1 MKYLSQRLI
10 TLLTCTM
17 LCACG
22 DGMEFMAL
30 EEGSQDSLYGVAS
43 GSNSPVTPACLLAGP
58 KSLHLEAMAGTSSHR
73 KFSLTNVGGEA
84 CTIQGIYILL
94 PPGTPQSQNPF
105 VTQAY
110 INGLELNHGGNTQP
124 QAYGDNLVAKGDTLD
139 IVLTYTPV
147 ANSGSNTAQLKIDIA
162 EINFVPLD
170 ISATIIANET
180 ENDLICGEAITCC
193 DDGLLYPNTCCGED
207 GSSDLGA
214 CTENDNTCN
223 LGGSESLEFGAVESG
238 IQTLVLFND
247 GGNCSDLSLSIIHPN
262 TSQTDTSYSFG
273 TNSLGYSIT
282 QIDHVNIAAGET
294 VAFWQD
300 VFYVAA
306 INNPTQTNT
315 NLNALI
321 EIRQN
326 APNNV
331 GVPGAS
337 VLIKTIELSAEPFS
351 FASDSNESPN
361 KVPFGEKAPPP
372 APW

>member
-1 MKYLSQRLI
+1 
-10 TLLTCTM
+10 
-17 LCACG
+17 
-22 DGMEFMAL
+22 
-30 EEGSQDSLYGVAS
+30 
-43 GSNSPVTPACLLAGP
+43 
-58 KSLHLEAMAGTSSHR
+58 
-73 KFSLTNVGGEA
+73 
-84 CTIQGIYILL
+84 
-94 PPGTPQSQNPF
+94 
-105 VTQAY
+105 Y

-124 QAYGDNLVAKGDTLD
+124 RAYGDNLVAKGDTLD

-273 TNSLGYSIT
+273 TKSLGYSIT
-282 QIDHVNIAAGET
+282 QIDHVNIA
-294 VAFWQD
+294 
-300 VFYVAA
+300 
-306 INNPTQTNT
+306 
-315 NLNALI
+315 
-321 EIRQN
+321 
-326 APNNV
+326 
-331 GVPGAS
+331 
-337 VLIKTIELSAEPFS
+337 
-351 FASDSNESPN
+351 
-361 KVPFGEKAPPP
+361 
-372 APW
+372 

>member
-1 MKYLSQRLI
+1 
-10 TLLTCTM
+10 
-17 LCACG
+17 
-22 DGMEFMAL
+22 
-30 EEGSQDSLYGVAS
+30 
-43 GSNSPVTPACLLAGP
+43 
-58 KSLHLEAMAGTSSHR
+58 
-73 KFSLTNVGGEA
+73 
-84 CTIQGIYILL
+84 
-94 PPGTPQSQNPF
+94 
-105 VTQAY
+105 
-110 INGLELNHGGNTQP
+110 
-124 QAYGDNLVAKGDTLD
+124 
-139 IVLTYTPV
+139 
-147 ANSGSNTAQLKIDIA
+147 
-162 EINFVPLD
+162 
-170 ISATIIANET
+170 
-180 ENDLICGEAITCC
+180 